1 MLKKF
6 IISLSFIL
14 VFSVIAFAQENES
27 TEKEKPKFGFNMNL
41 AIGLSSYED
50 SNKDQLAF
58 QKFGIFP
65 EFTYGK
71 WGLGLDLS
79 FELDGD
85 FHLRDLDNDGK
96 PDRWSYFKDYVQ
108 RIYYLR
114 YGHKGDPLYG
124 RIGAFSSYTLGH
136 GLVMERFSNTL
147 FYPQVIQLGLNL
159 DIDGNLFDFPYIGM
173 ESVVDDILD
182 WDIMG
187 IRVYSRPFQSIST
200 PIVKD
205 MKVGATIVTDLDNKE
220 VPTEDPTP
228 DNPASQS
235 GITEYGLDIEAPLL
249 ERQDMSVI
257 AYADWAKISGKG
269 MGSWIGSTFTYKW
282 VSVLGQLRFLG
293 KQFETG
299 FFGPLYEVERST
311 KYAGLDAIDQFYIG
325 YLIGTQLALF
335 NFVEFHFLWS
345 DGINDKDEFND
356 PVGPRIQTGIGTAEG
371 AFQKFD
377 ASIMYDKK
385 DIDSFSEFFEEGNS
399 LMRFTVGYMV
409 GGATKIVFIH
419 ERAYSPYPPYSQTS
433 RTIVETQIS
442 F

>member
-27 TEKEKPKFGFNMNL
+27 TEKEKPKLGFNMNL

-71 WGLGLDLS
+71 WGLGLDLTL
-79 FELDGD
+79 ELDGD

-96 PDRWSYFKDYVQ
+96 PDRWSTFWDYVQ

-159 DIDGNLFDFPYIGM
+159 DIDGSLFDFPYIGM

-187 IRVYSRPFQSIST
+187 IRVYSRPFQGFTT

-220 VPTEDPTP
+220 DPTEDPP
-228 DNPASQS
+228 GDNSASES

-269 MGSWIGSTFTYKW
+269 NGSWIGSTFTYKW
-282 VSVLGQLRFLG
+282 ISILGQLRFLG

-299 FFGPLYEVERST
+299 FSARFMKLKDQPST
-311 KYAGLDAIDQFYIG
+311 Q
-325 YLIGTQLALF
+325 ALM
-335 NFVEFHFLWS
+335 
-345 DGINDKDEFND
+345 
-356 PVGPRIQTGIGTAEG
+356 P
-371 AFQKFD
+371 
-377 ASIMYDKK
+377 SISS
-385 DIDSFSEFFEEGNS
+385 I
-399 LMRFTVGYMV
+399 
-409 GGATKIVFIH
+409 
-419 ERAYSPYPPYSQTS
+419 
-433 RTIVETQIS
+433 
-442 F
+442 